1 MADPLS
7 VTGGISAAIKMLSLA
22 AQSFLAIKG
31 AIEEYRSV
39 GKQLLG
45 IQKDFELSKIRLD
58 A

>member
-7 VTGGISAAIKMLSLA
+7 VTGGISAAIKILSLA

-31 AIEEYRSV
+31 TIEEYRSV

-45 IQKDFELSKIRLD
+45 NSKGL
-58 A
+58 